1 MGVIDESRF
10 ISMEYVDGQTLG
22 DVIHSIG
29 RLSPRQTVVLARQI
43 CSALRAIHQHAIVHR
58 DLKPS
63 NIMLDRSGRA
73 VVMDF
78 GLALHHG
85 ADKITSEG
93 EILGTLAYLS
103 PEQAHTQTLDGRS
116 DIYALGL
123 IIFEMLT
130 GKRAPGDDG
139 RFPLALRKRDD
150 RVAPSQLTPEVPPA
164 LDAIVH
170 RCLEPKPEKRY
181 PNVNALDHELSKVE
195 AAPSETGRAER
206 VKPTPTLRSWKLV
219 SAGLAIMVA
228 TIVAVIFFKP
238 SPQINEVTPPS
249 VAFLSLEYEG
259 PRPSAYLR
267 QLVPL
272 LLGDEIRGNTAIG
285 VAPFS
290 ASRTF
295 EPGEDTRLITR
306 QLDVTHLLKGR
317 LEVDERRMIIAFRIL
332 GKDGDQMG
340 AWSWTGEPDTVLDHI
355 DEMTEEIV
363 SIMDDSVHIPPPVQR
378 PYGRAA
384 MAAYIEG
391 RTYLEG
397 WDVERSYLEA
407 EDAFRRA
414 IDEEER
420 FAEAYAGLAQ
430 ALWTRYLETR
440 DTDLAT
446 EALSAAEKAVSLDET
461 LPEAHLA
468 LGIVLL
474 GQGRSAEAAAELEQA
489 QKLAPGND
497 VVCRSIASAYDAL
510 GRNDAAVEMYQRAID
525 LRPGFWENHNS
536 KGIFHMRQGELP
548 LAKELFRQVIDLRPE
563 SDTGYNNLASTHIL
577 AGELYEAEPLLQ
589 AALRIHPN
597 PAAHD
602 NLGFVFYSTGRF
614 QEAAREFRKAIDAG
628 NDDAMSWGNLGDA
641 YRQMERTE
649 SARKAYDKA
658 LERAEEVL
666 RINPND
672 LETRMSRAM
681 VLAGLGR
688 CLEAGPQAEQCLSA
702 QPDRADLHYYAALVF
717 AVCGEQE
724 TAVHHTVLAIEGGV
738 VADMHT
744 NPDLSEFL
752 DEPAIRQAL
761 QK

>member
-1 MGVIDESRF
+1 
-10 ISMEYVDGQTLG
+10 
-22 DVIHSIG
+22 
-29 RLSPRQTVVLARQI
+29 
-43 CSALRAIHQHAIVHR
+43 
-58 DLKPS
+58 
-63 NIMLDRSGRA
+63 
-73 VVMDF
+73 
-78 GLALHHG
+78 
-85 ADKITSEG
+85 
-93 EILGTLAYLS
+93 
-103 PEQAHTQTLDGRS
+103 
-116 DIYALGL
+116 
-123 IIFEMLT
+123 MLT

-150 RVAPSQLTPEVPPA
+150 RVAPSRLTPEVPPM
-164 LDAIVH
+164 LDRIVH

-181 PNVNALDHELSKVE
+181 PNVDALDHELSQVE
-195 AAPSETGRAER
+195 ATPSGAGGAER
-206 VKPTPTLRSWKLV
+206 VEGAPLLRSWKLFLP
-219 SAGLAIMVA
+219 GLAVVA
-228 TIVAVIFFKP
+228 AVLVAIVFFRP
-238 SPQINEVTPPS
+238 NPPTDEVTPPS
-249 VAFLSLEYEG
+249 VAILSLEYEG
-259 PRPSAYLR
+259 PRQSAYLR

-272 LLGDEIRGNTAIG
+272 LLGDAIRGNTTVG

-306 QLDVTHLLKGR
+306 QLDVTHLLRGS
-317 LEVDERRMIIAFRIL
+317 LEVGESRMNIAFQIL
-332 GKDGDQMG
+332 GSNGEPMG
-340 AWSWTGEPDTVLDHI
+340 AWSWTGDPDTVVDHI
-355 DEMTEEIV
+355 DEMTRAIV
-363 SIMDDSVHIPPPVQR
+363 SNMGESVDIRPPVKR

-414 IDEEER
+414 IEEEER
-420 FAEAYAGLAQ
+420 FAEAHAGLAQ

-440 DTDLAT
+440 STDLAT
-446 EALSAAEKAVSLDET
+446 EALSAAEKAVSLDEN

-489 QKLAPGND
+489 QRLAPGND
-497 VVCRSIASAYDAL
+497 VVCRSIAGAYDAL
-510 GRNDAAVEMYQRAID
+510 GRNEAAVQMYQRAID

-548 LAKELFRQVIDLRPE
+548 LAKELFRQVIELRPE

-577 AGELYEAEPLLQ
+577 AGELHQAEPLLQ

-602 NLGFVFYSTGRF
+602 NLGFVFYSTGRYR
-614 QEAAREFRKAIDAG
+614 EAAREFRKAIDAG

-658 LERAEEVL
+658 IERADEAL

-672 LETRMSRAM
+672 LEIRMGRAM
-681 VLAGLGR
+681 VLAGLSR
-688 CLEAGPQAEQCLSA
+688 CREAGPEADRCLSA
-702 QPDRADLHYYAALVF
+702 QPDRPDLHYYAALVF
-717 AVCGEQE
+717 AVCGERE
-724 TAVHHTVLAIEGGV
+724 AAVRHTVQAIEGGV
-738 VADMHT
+738 VADVHT
-744 NPDLSEFL
+744 NPDLSDFL
-752 DEPAIRQAL
+752 EEHAIRQAL